1 MYIYLDSILNR
12 SQIGVKSELS
22 RSYVCSSCVKKKEK
36 MCIQTIF
43 YECTFQLYEFML
55 QIKVMTIS
63 SSPLLSC
70 GRFQSELL

>member
-12 SQIGVKSELS
+12 SQIGVKPKLRLFEL
-22 RSYVCSSCVKKKEK
+22 CQKKEK

-55 QIKVMTIS
+55 QMKVMTIS
-63 SSPLLSC
+63 SSPSWSC
-70 GRFQSELL
+70 DHFLSELL